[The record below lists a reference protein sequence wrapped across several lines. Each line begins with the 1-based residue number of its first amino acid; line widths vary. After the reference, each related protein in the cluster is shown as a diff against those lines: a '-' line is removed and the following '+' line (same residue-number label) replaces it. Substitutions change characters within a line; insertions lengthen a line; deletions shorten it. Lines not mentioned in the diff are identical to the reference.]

1 MEERP
6 FMDFSIQPTDSS
18 LEPCLGNMFALYQE
32 ALDRVKQFSQAW
44 SWTKG
49 SGWMLK
55 VYDQK
60 KALFYLIP
68 LRNAFR
74 ISLTLR
80 ENERASFLQE
90 SMLHGFFDR
99 LLSAKKFV
107 EGFAL
112 SFEISTR
119 EDFERFL
126 MFIQKL
132 IDLRR
137 KA

>member
-6 FMDFSIQPTDSS
+6 FMDSSIQPTDSS
-18 LEPCLGNMFALYQE
+18 LESCLGNVFALYQE
-32 ALDRVKQFSQAW
+32 ALEQVNQFSQAW

-68 LRNAFR
+68 LRTAFR

-80 ENERASFLQE
+80 ENERTSLLQDR
-90 SMLHGFFDR
+90 MLSDFSDR
-99 LLSAKKFV
+99 LMSAKKFV

-126 MFIQKL
+126 IFIHKL

>member
-6 FMDFSIQPTDSS
+6 FMDSSIQPTDLS
-18 LEPCLGNMFALYQE
+18 LRSCLGSVFALYQE
-32 ALDRVKQFSQAW
+32 VLEQVYQFSQAW

-55 VYDQK
+55 VSDQK

-68 LRNAFR
+68 LHQAFR

-80 ENERASFLQE
+80 ENERTSFLQDR
-90 SMLHGFFDR
+90 MLSDFSDR
-99 LLSAKKFV
+99 LISAKKFV
-107 EGFAL
+107 EGFAV

-119 EDFERFL
+119 EDLERFL
-126 MFIQKL
+126 IFIHKL
-132 IDLRR
+132 IGLRR